1 MFSTYKK
8 NGENLYMNNLLTLKI
23 LSVGKVM
30 LNVAPEKPLAL
41 NNTLHIAEI
50 KKKNLVSDSF
60 KKPPTLDNIVQLIT
74 PLIFLYLTISFTLNI
89 FLYNIFYFNVLSIIY
104 ILFLTI
110 K

>member
-41 NNTLHIAEI
+41 NNTLRVTET
-50 KKKNLVSDSF
+50 KKK
-60 KKPPTLDNIVQLIT
+60 
-74 PLIFLYLTISFTLNI
+74 ISF
-89 FLYNIFYFNVLSIIY
+89 
-104 ILFLTI
+104 
-110 K
+110 